1 MLSDTSNGLGTG
13 SLPVLFTHFGD
24 QWIRGSETLLL
35 DLLSHLDPA
44 RIRPV
49 VWCNGTAM
57 AKACRDA
64 GYDTHRTDFTYYLD
78 AGSPRFS
85 MSAYAAL
92 VREGLA
98 LARRYSVRVLHANSA
113 APMQW
118 LLPVARTLRLPL
130 LAHLHIDYLRRSRY
144 ALLVHQADLIVG
156 VSRQVLDDFFQDG
169 IPVER
174 TQVIYNGI
182 DFARLDKQ
190 PGTDLRPSLGIAPG
204 TVLIGAAGSLIR
216 RKGHDVLI
224 RALGQMEKGQEAH
237 LLIASGGPERDAL
250 ERLTAE
256 LGLSARVHF
265 LGYHDPITDLYQSCD
280 IMALASRADAFGLV
294 LAEAGYSRRPVVAT
308 RVGGIPEVIE
318 DGATG
323 FLVPP
328 EDPQAL
334 AQALARLVAD
344 SGLRARLGEAG
355 RLRAETRFS
364 VQRMAGEFADT
375 YGRLAAQPRAA
386 LGWGNLPSRS
396 LPYAR
401 MFKQRRAG

>member
-1 MLSDTSNGLGTG
+1 MSPDTSNGPGAG
-13 SLPVLFTHFGD
+13 PLPILFTHFGE

-35 DLLSHLDPA
+35 DLLAHLDAA
-44 RIRPV
+44 RVRPV
-49 VWCNGTAM
+49 VWCNGTEM
-57 AKACRDA
+57 AEACRSA
-64 GYDTHRTDFTYYLD
+64 GYETYRSDFTYYLD
-78 AGSPRFS
+78 AGSPRFNA
-85 MSAYAAL
+85 SAYAAL

-98 LARRYSVRVLHANSA
+98 LARRHSVRVLHANSA
-113 APMQW
+113 APLQW

-169 IPVER
+169 IPAER

-182 DFARLDKQ
+182 DFARLDGR
-190 PGTDLRPSLGIAPG
+190 PGSDLRPRLGIPPG
-204 TVLIGAAGSLIR
+204 TVLVGAAGSLIP

-224 RALGQMEKGQEAH
+224 RAMAVLTGDYGPH
-237 LLIASGGPERDAL
+237 LLIASGGPERETL
-250 ERLTAE
+250 ERLTVE

-294 LAEAGYSRRPVVAT
+294 LAEAGYSHRPVVAT
-308 RVGGIPEVIE
+308 MVGGIPEVIE
-318 DGATG
+318 DGVTG

-328 EDPQAL
+328 ENPQAL
-334 AQALARLVAD
+334 AHALARLVAD
-344 SGLRARLGEAG
+344 GALRARMGEAG

-364 VQRMAGEFADT
+364 VQRMAAEFGDA
-375 YGRLAAQPRAA
+375 YGHLAALPSAK
-386 LGWGNLPSRS
+386 LGWGNLPGRA

-401 MFKQRRAG
+401 MFKRRRAG